1 MTTIYFVVQV
11 GKRLLAVQE
20 TVVADAV
27 VVTTVE
33 AEPVQAVT
41 VVHVVEVLVVTASE
55 VRSGN
60 TDVMTTY
67 FVVQVG

>member
-1 MTTIYFVVQV
+1 VTTIYFVVQV

-55 VRSGN
+55 V
-60 TDVMTTY
+60 
-67 FVVQVG
+67 

>member
-1 MTTIYFVVQV
+1 VTTIYFVVQV